1 MSTDNQPQDR
11 LQPRHS
17 TTYGKG
23 DRTMPRD
30 RSGAP
35 AAALAAGGPAGW
47 TDADPVQRAITLRR
61 AGGPAPLQPPTDVDV
76 DRLLADYPLTS
87 GPGGPRQWRLRHQLV
102 PFGVIGLLWA
112 AGVAAAT
119 VPGGWIVAAA
129 ALVVAVVW
137 WCAWERRRRP
147 TRSQRRRWATRVVVG
162 GSGWLLVAA
171 TCGAGGPVAAALWL
185 GGYAAAWPH
194 WRAHRLPIPAEPVDE
209 PARVLEVVEPAPE
222 IPRRWAA
229 RVAVT
234 RGVLPESYLTDH
246 QVVGRT
252 EQWTVQLDPVTQTSS
267 SAVAAQ
273 LRVGAALGRSMDA
286 VTIDRHP
293 SGDLSRALLI
303 IADDNPLHRDVVLP
317 DRGLDRLWDPSTG
330 YAVHG
335 LHADGGPA
343 HWAFTVPGW
352 GLAGGFL
359 VGSIGSGKSA
369 AMTVLALLAMHTE
382 HLMVWGADPTGGGA
396 IPTILKHAD
405 WPATTMPEIR
415 LQLRALRRAIDVR
428 SALNALRGV
437 DKHVCTPAE
446 PGIVL
451 FADEFHRL
459 TAGGRSCEETK
470 TLTLVAREGRKHGVA
485 VIGADQYPGLPTFG
499 QEEPMRLNMF
509 ARNIAVFRSP
519 SNVSKGLIPGLDIS
533 PADIPAYFP
542 TGKPTSGLG
551 YMVGE
556 RTAPYRGWFSER
568 ISEQLAVAPRAA
580 LDKVVAAGIGA
591 DYLDRHARSVADRA
605 DKAAALAELD
615 LDILGPIL
623 EADPALAAALRAHR
637 SRPRPAQTSLLD
649 PAGPG
654 PSTGRAEP
662 ATGATTHAG
671 PVLRLVPAPRLQL
684 PSQPGGT
691 APAAAD
697 RTAAE
702 DPLGTPAGR
711 RLYELIRAGVART
724 GDLNEQSGY
733 GETWVRLVLGEL
745 SDAGL
750 IRRVR
755 HGTWEVVTTAA

>member
-1 MSTDNQPQDR
+1 MPHR
-11 LQPRHS
+11 
-17 TTYGKG
+17 
-23 DRTMPRD
+23 RTATPATPAA
-30 RSGAP
+30 AP
-35 AAALAAGGPAGW
+35 AADPPESWG
-47 TDADPVQRAITLRR
+47 DADPLQRAIALRR
-61 AGGPAPLQPPTDVDV
+61 AGRSTPAEPLQRTPAGGAGGADGADAFDEAEV
-76 DRLLADYPLTS
+76 DRLLAGYPVVS
-87 GPGGPRQWRLRHQLV
+87 GPGGPREWRLRHQLV

-112 AGVAAAT
+112 GGVAAAAT
-119 VPGGWIVAAA
+119 PGGWMVAAA
-129 ALVVAVVW
+129 ALVFAVVW

-147 TRSQRRRWATRVVVG
+147 GRVERRRWATRVVIG

-194 WRAHRLPIPAEPVDE
+194 WRAHRIPIPAEPVDE
-209 PARVLEVVEPAPE
+209 PAPALEVLQAAPE
-222 IPRRWAA
+222 IPRRWAD
-229 RVAVT
+229 RVAVA

-246 QVVGRT
+246 QLVGRT
-252 EQWTVQLDPVTQTSS
+252 EQWTIQLDPVTQTSS

-303 IADDNPLHRDVVLP
+303 IADNNPLHRDVVLP
-317 DRGLDRLWDPSTG
+317 DRDLDRLWDPSTG

-343 HWAFTVPGW
+343 HWAFTVPNW

-359 VGSIGSGKSA
+359 IGSIGSGKSA
-369 AMTVLALLAMHTE
+369 AMTVLALLAMHTR
-382 HLMVWGADPTGGGA
+382 HLVVWGADPTGGGA
-396 IPTILKHAD
+396 IPTILRHAD

-446 PGIVL
+446 PGILL

-459 TAGGRSCEETK
+459 TEGGRRAEETK
-470 TLTLVAREGRKHGVA
+470 ILTLVAREGRKYGVN
-485 VIGADQYPGLPTFG
+485 VIGADQYPGLKSFG
-499 QEEPMRLNMF
+499 DEEPMRLNMF

-568 ISEQLAVAPRAA
+568 VGEQLAAAPRAT

-591 DYLDRHARSVADRA
+591 DYLDRHARSVANRA
-605 DKAAALAELD
+605 EKAAALADLD
-615 LDILGPIL
+615 LDVLAPIL
-623 EADPALAAALRAHR
+623 EADPALAAALRAYR
-637 SRPRPAQTSLLD
+637 IGSRPVRAINPLQTAIPLD
-649 PAGPG
+649 PAGPSERPARPGAG
-654 PSTGRAEP
+654 P
-662 ATGATTHAG
+662 G

-684 PSQPGGT
+684 PGQSPGS
-691 APAAAD
+691 AVPAAD
-697 RTAAE
+697 RPAGE
-702 DPLGTPAGR
+702 GPLATPAGR
-711 RLYELIRAGVART
+711 RLYELIRAGVTRT
-724 GDLNEQSGY
+724 GELERQSGY
-733 GETWVRLVLGEL
+733 GETHTRNNLAALA
-745 SDAGL
+745 DAGL
-750 IRRVR
+750 IHRIR
-755 HGTWEVVTTAA
+755 HGTWEVTDAA